1 MVVRRRAIARVSWGN
16 GRITTCWRG
25 TAQRLRSAGVLA
37 LAAVLVAA
45 CGTHNSSPAAGTFTP
60 RARGVLTVAT
70 TLVPSPGFWEGSAER
85 PTGGLEYE
93 LAKDLAARFGLGV
106 VRVVLVHFHR
116 IVSGQLGGADLALDL
131 ITPTDARAQRLDFSA
146 PYLNAAP
153 TVVVRAGTSVPD
165 LASAQRLR
173 WGAVRATTFVGVIG
187 GSIAPAASVKIYDNT
202 NQMLA
207 ALERRRIDALLLDMP
222 LAVLTAE
229 RSGGQLRAVAQL
241 PRSETIAAALPKG
254 SDNVDA
260 VDSAMRAF
268 AADGTMR
275 RLVRQWV
282 GPAAADAES
291 SLPLLHTT
299 R

>member
-1 MVVRRRAIARVSWGN
+1 
-16 GRITTCWRG
+16 
-25 TAQRLRSAGVLA
+25 VLA
-37 LAAVLVAA
+37 LAAVLVVA
-45 CGTHNSSPAAGTFTP
+45 CGTHSSSPAAGTFTP
-60 RARGVLTVAT
+60 RLRGVLTVAT
-70 TLVPSPGFWEGSAER
+70 TLVPSPGFWEGSAAR

-93 LAKDLAARFGLGV
+93 LAKDLATRFGLKSV
-106 VRVVLVHFHR
+106 HVVLVHFHR

-131 ITPTDARAQRLDFSA
+131 ITPTDAREQRLDFST

-153 TVVVRAGTSVPD
+153 TVVVRTGTAVPD
-165 LASAQRLR
+165 LASAQALR
-173 WGAVRATTFVGVIG
+173 WGAVRATTFVSVIG
-187 GSIAPAASVKIYDNT
+187 DSIAPAAPVKIYDNT

-229 RSGGQLRAVAQL
+229 RSDGQLRAVAQL
-241 PRSETIAAALPKG
+241 PRAETIAAALPKG
-254 SDNVDA
+254 SDNVEA

-268 AADGTMR
+268 AADRTMR
-275 RLVRQWV
+275 RLLRQWV

-291 SLPLLHTT
+291 AVPLLHTT